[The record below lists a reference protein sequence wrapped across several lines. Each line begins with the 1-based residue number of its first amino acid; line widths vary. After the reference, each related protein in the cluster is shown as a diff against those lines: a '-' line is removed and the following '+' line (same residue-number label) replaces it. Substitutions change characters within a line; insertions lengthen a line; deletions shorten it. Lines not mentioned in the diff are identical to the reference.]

1 MALLSPEYIL
11 SAFLIFVRVGS
22 MIMVAPFFSAA
33 VFPVRVKLFFA
44 LMTSF
49 LLFPAIPAQSV
60 MVDPESGI
68 IFMLMAIIQEVLT
81 GVALGLVGQLVFAG
95 LDLAGR
101 LISIQVALSFAN
113 VVDSMTQQQSSVVS
127 NMFNLLAIL
136 IFLSI
141 GGDKIYILALA
152 HSFEHI
158 PVSTA
163 QLASASPLFLEM
175 ATYLFITGVQIA
187 SPFLVVLFMLNLSF
201 AIFARIMP
209 QANIFFIALPVKLGV
224 GMILLVLVVPYLPI
238 AFDIMFQ
245 RLFEYLSMMIELLTP

>member
-1 MALLSPEYIL
+1 MALLAPEYIL

-49 LLFPAIPAQSV
+49 LLFPAIPAQNV

-68 IFMLMAIIQEVLT
+68 LFMLVAIVQEVLT
-81 GVALGLVGQLVFAG
+81 GVALGLVGQLVLAG
-95 LDLAGR
+95 LELAGR

-113 VVDSMTQQQSSVVS
+113 VVDSMTQQQSAIIS
-127 NMFNLLAIL
+127 NLFNTLAIL
-136 IFLSI
+136 YFLAI
-141 GGDKIYILALA
+141 GGDKVYLLGLVY
-152 HSFEHI
+152 SFEHI
-158 PVSTA
+158 PISTA
-163 QLASASPLFLEM
+163 QLDMASPLFIEM

-187 SPFLVVLFMLNLSF
+187 SPFLVVLFMLNVSF

-209 QANIFFIALPVKLGV
+209 QANIFFIALPVKIGV
-224 GMILLVLVVPYLPI
+224 GMILLVLVIPYLPV
-238 AFDIMFQ
+238 AFDMLFQ
-245 RLFEYLSMMIELLTP
+245 KMFEYLSQMIDLLIP